1 MHIARLLLI
10 VALAVVSAGC
20 GIIANIFKA
29 GMIVGIIFFVMVLL
43 VVVWLARRLG
53 GRRRP

>member
-10 VALAVVSAGC
+10 VALAVLSAGC

-29 GMIVGIIFFVMVLL
+29 GMIVGIIFFVVMLL
-43 VVVWLARRLG
+43 IVVWIARKLT